1 MEKPTPK
8 NILLV
13 DDDQRFVTM
22 LAEEFMNCRNI
33 FCILTAENGN
43 EALKVLESAHVDV
56 VVTDLN
62 MPVMN
67 GFDLILHMKENHPS
81 IPVIVMSGFLYPG
94 LETTLR
100 GLNVSRCLD
109 KASLSVN
116 ALQEM
121 IVESWQE
128 A

>member
-1 MEKPTPK
+1 MEKLTPK

-13 DDDQRFVTM
+13 DDDHGFLTILSGELR
-22 LAEEFMNCRNI
+22 NCNNN
-33 FCILTAENGN
+33 FFILTAENGN

-67 GFDLILHMKENHPS
+67 GFDLIMDMKEKHPN
-81 IPVIVMSGFLYPG
+81 IPIIAMSGFVHPG
-94 LETTLR
+94 LEPTLR
-100 GLNVSRCLD
+100 ALNVSRCLD
-109 KASLSVN
+109 KASLS
-116 ALQEM
+116 ADTLQEM
-121 IVESWQE
+121 IVESWKE